1 MTILGNTVA
10 AALLSVVAGLTAW
23 LPWWLHSDGA
33 DTSRQQV
40 IVLVCAGILA
50 VAALGLAYLRSPKGI
65 EWSSRSDTLLP
76 ATIGLL
82 TLAFTANRL
91 GADLLSPWTIGTIVL
106 IVLALVGLLTLV
118 SAPVLAL
125 AISPPLVAVVWWG
138 ASPLP
143 LAIGALISVLIL
155 VALWYFSSVDG
166 WAPIVF
172 GLTVIG
178 LVAVSTMVGVVFPK
192 HSPAISATLARAMIH
207 PEVSVLQDSANFGD
221 TQPILPWIRAVAAS
235 DNGAAMALVSPN
247 STTAELWKF
256 DSAGADR
263 LVVGRSA
270 STPTGRPLLP
280 DDGDSEYADRIT
292 EALGGAEDSRAAL
305 PATRALA
312 FDRDSLYG
320 LSDTTLWRLEGTDTI
335 RTVHRWDS
343 AATRTFAVIAPGTG
357 AVLTKSQDNEYTL
370 DFFNLE
376 DGTVLGSPALPD
388 HHDNDADEQRA
399 TTGYVGPAATSEGK
413 FLLFFDKRLQEFSP
427 SEDHTTL
434 IAAPLDVSFSADYAI
449 SRIEAGKDRLMV
461 TTPRGT
467 TVLYDNFRGSSPLPQ
482 SPKINT
488 EAPKP
493 GCAARMD
500 AASISST
507 GIFRGTFSPDDSRIV
522 VVQEVSQCTDTL
534 LSTTADGNAPWIAL
548 NRVQPLGGPAQ
559 DSADRYV
566 LGPLAAT
573 SNDSSVAI
581 APFMLSFIERDHD
594 GAYQVHR
601 LPPRR
606 YLNSAIYGFAPVG
619 DAYWAAGQFV
629 TESDPEGEWALLL
642 GTGGNW
648 APAPAFQGARDP
660 GRNVRDITAYSD
672 QSAIVAFCDEIRI
685 YNLTDQSTTPVF
697 TRTSARSNCDRK
709 TDPGPV
715 ESWNSTVGIP
725 QAIDVAHAANSEN
738 VLYVADTKSTHDGST
753 VWFGITAINPKTGA
767 AAPLPG
773 ADLTDLHAAPI
784 DVAVSETGNVCIATA
799 HADRFG
805 PLTVVI
811 DGRLRLVDTDT
822 SEITGCGWN
831 GSSIVATTA
840 AGEVI
845 QYDARD
851 FATKSTIF
859 VP

>member
-10 AALLSVVAGLTAW
+10 AALLSVVAGLAAW

-40 IVLVCAGILA
+40 IVLLGAGILA
-50 VAALGLAYLRSPKGI
+50 VVALGLAYLRTPKGI
-65 EWSSRSDTLLP
+65 EWNHGSTLLP
-76 ATIGLL
+76 ATTALL

-91 GADLLSPWTIGTIVL
+91 GADLLSPWTIGTIAL
-106 IVLALVGLLTLV
+106 IVLALVELLTFV
-118 SAPVLAL
+118 WAPVLAL
-125 AISPPLVAVVWWG
+125 AISPTLLAVVWWG
-138 ASPLP
+138 TSPLP
-143 LAIGALISVLIL
+143 LAIGALTSIL
-155 VALWYFSSVDG
+155 VLAALWYFSSGDG
-166 WAPIVF
+166 WAPLVV

-178 LVAVSTMVGVVFPK
+178 LVAVSTMIGVAFPK

-221 TQPILPWIRAVAAS
+221 TQPILPWIRAIAAS
-235 DNGAAMALVSPN
+235 DSGTTMALVTPH

-256 DSAGADR
+256 DSTGADP

-280 DDGDSEYADRIT
+280 DDADTKYADRIT
-292 EALGGAEDSRAAL
+292 ESLGGTEDSRAAL

-312 FDRDSLYG
+312 FDGDTLYG
-320 LSDTTLWRLEGTDTI
+320 LSDTTLWRLEGTNTI

-343 AATRTFAVIAPGTG
+343 AATRSFAVIAPTTA
-357 AVLTKSQDNEYTL
+357 AVLTKSPNNDYTL

-376 DGTVLGSPALPD
+376 DGTVLGSPTLPP
-388 HHDNDADEQRA
+388 HHDNEADEQRA
-399 TTGYVGPAATSEGK
+399 TTGYVGPTATSEGK
-413 FLLFFDKRLQEFSP
+413 FLLFFDTRLQEFSP
-427 SEDHTTL
+427 SEDYTTL
-434 IAAPLDVSFSADYAI
+434 TAAPLDVSFSAEYAI
-449 SRIEAGKDRLMV
+449 SKIEAGKDRLMV
-461 TTPRGT
+461 TTPSGT
-467 TVLYDNFRGSSPLPQ
+467 TILYDNFRGSSPLPQ

-488 EAPKP
+488 ETPKP
-493 GCAARMD
+493 GCAARAD
-500 AASISST
+500 ATSISYA
-507 GIFRGTFSPDDSRIV
+507 GIFRGTFSPDGSQMA
-522 VVQEVSQCTDTL
+522 VVQNVAQCTDTL
-534 LSTTADGNAPWIAL
+534 LATTTDGDAPWIAL
-548 NRVQPLGGPAQ
+548 NRVQPRGGPAPH
-559 DSADRYV
+559 STDRYV

-581 APFMLSFIERDHD
+581 APFTLSFIERDDD
-594 GAYQVHR
+594 GAYQVR
-601 LPPRR
+601 KLPPRR
-606 YLNSAIYGFAPVG
+606 YFNSSIYAFAPVG
-619 DAYWAAGQFV
+619 DTYWAAGHFV
-629 TESDPEGEWALLL
+629 TESEPEGEWALLL
-642 GTGGNW
+642 GTDGNW
-648 APAPAFQGARDP
+648 VPAPAFQGVRDP

-709 TDPGPV
+709 TDPGPI
-715 ESWNSTVGIP
+715 ESWPSTVGIP
-725 QAIDVAHAANSEN
+725 QAVDVAVAADSEN
-738 VLYVADTKSTHDGST
+738 VLYVADTKSTPDGST

-831 GSSIVATTA
+831 GNSIVATTA

-851 FATKSTIF
+851 FATKSTTF